1 MNSKRKKKGGAVE
14 LQKECEATCNQKIS
28 KRRQQMN
35 IDDEK
40 YLQETVAARIADDKY
55 SKELPYNMR
64 GWYIIAQA
72 LYSQFRP

>member
-1 MNSKRKKKGGAVE
+1 
-14 LQKECEATCNQKIS
+14 
-28 KRRQQMN
+28 MN

-72 LYSQFRP
+72 LYFAIQTMKENPHPEL